1 MNISRLVNWVPSLEI
16 SWKVCTLN
24 RSNYSTIRTDLSCRQ
39 IEWPDSWS
47 SLPLTSFTGSPGL
60 WLPTLSSQAANT
72 ISTSLRA
79 PLLSSSLL
87 SPSHMAYGHVPHFS
101 DNFSSERT
109 GHKHKKD
116 VHPPHSRPSSRSHCG
131 HRLESGAVVISWS
144 VFFWGGF

>member
-1 MNISRLVNWVPSLEI
+1 MKSKWLVKMYISLLFNWFPSLEI
-16 SWKVCTLN
+16 SWKLCMVN
-24 RSNYSTIRTDLSCRQ
+24 RSNYFTIRTDLSRRQ

-72 ISTSLRA
+72 ISTSLLA

-87 SPSHMAYGHVPHFS
+87 SQSHMAYGHVPHFS

-109 GHKHKKD
+109 GHKQTFKFLLM
-116 VHPPHSRPSSRSHCG
+116 HS
-131 HRLESGAVVISWS
+131 LENVVVVVSWS
-144 VFFWGGF
+144 GFFGGDF